1 MCVSSFWQCEWTGLP
16 MRAAHCYWPVWST
29 TDKLVKKGSYCNW
42 EAVIAHALYLLEKKQ
57 LTAEQ
62 HERVVEH
69 VHGIVG
75 TVVDPAPH
83 YEQLV
88 HTKGHMSAIDFHR
101 SCAAQTHPVSAV
113 KISPDG
119 QVFELL
125 LYPKEGTF
133 SFEDYLHKPFTFH
146 APPSTF
152 HSMRKKGQKGDRDLS
167 VWHYAAKDLLAED
180 DYEMQLMGPPLILPP
195 NIDPTWCN
203 PRRPTRART
212 APLAPILQM
221 RNQFDALAE
230 LLKPPESEEE
240 DPPEDPTGAPSS
252 AAPTCALQWEP
263 QPPSETRE
271 APPSPPRCSRTHS
284 VSAACSA

>member
-1 MCVSSFWQCEWTGLP
+1 V
-16 MRAAHCYWPVWST
+16 
-29 TDKLVKKGSYCNW
+29 YCNW

-133 SFEDYLHKPFTFH
+133 SFEDYLHKPSTFH

-167 VWHYAAKDLLAED
+167 VWHYAAKDLPLNPTASNFFK
-180 DYEMQLMGPPLILPP
+180 MQLHGDVVLVQQSREQAFM
-195 NIDPTWCN
+195 
-203 PRRPTRART
+203 PRERFVGFTKQMFDELFNKKRKKPEAPCMSSEQYDEVKLNMQQTLNEYENT
-212 APLAPILQM
+212 AA
-221 RNQFDALAE
+221 
-230 LLKPPESEEE
+230 
-240 DPPEDPTGAPSS
+240 GS
-252 AAPTCALQWEP
+252 AAPP
-263 QPPSETRE
+263 V
-271 APPSPPRCSRTHS
+271 SRTATAVPTAGRKLAQLMKERQS
-284 VSAACSA
+284 GPLLERQSGPLEGPPPQILVA